1 MAVTDID
8 TPEVGQLV
16 QARGQQW
23 VVSALARSH
32 QPVDELSPSVPP
44 GRTMVTLTSVSDDDL
59 GDELRVVWE
68 IEPGR
73 RVLPASELPDI
84 TAGDWDEPQRL
95 GAFLDAVRWGTVAS
109 AATATLQAPFRAGI
123 RIEDYQLEP
132 VAKALE
138 MPRVNLLIA
147 DDVGLGKTIEAGL
160 IVQEL
165 LLRHRARRV
174 VVVCPASLT
183 GKWRSEMADRF
194 GLAFEV
200 LDTDRLK
207 ELRRTNGLQANPF
220 TVFPRTIISLQWL
233 RTPRIQRLLDE
244 VLAPDARHAEF
255 FDLLI
260 VDEAHHCA
268 PPAPT
273 RAKGYAVDSHQTRA
287 VRRMGDHAQH
297 RLFLSATPHNGYS
310 ESWQALLEML
320 DPQRFA
326 RGVEP
331 DPDVVR
337 QVMVRRLKD
346 DIVDA
351 DGKPR
356 FPARHTH
363 ATEVAYRDDERHG
376 HRLLEQYSAARRRQP
391 GVTTGRLNDLITLLL
406 KKRLF
411 SSPAAFAR
419 TLAAHADTLRRAGGP
434 AASSPAPSSPAAAGP
449 DTSGRGSHD
458 DDLPEWLADALAWDL
473 DDADAAPG
481 ADEEEGLLLT
491 RAADLLAT
499 TASPISE
506 PGRTKTA
513 DQADTTAL
521 LDQLA
526 LWAERHAE
534 AEDSKAQA
542 LIELLDGVCRPVGSW
557 SDERV
562 VIFTEYLDTLRWL
575 AGVLTA
581 RGLGGTRL
589 GLLYG
594 GMDPAARDHLKS
606 AFQADPARDPVR
618 ILLATDAASEGID
631 LQHHCHRLVNY
642 DIPFNPNRLEQRIGR
657 LDRFGQRHP
666 VEVTHFV
673 GAGWRDAPTGSFEA
687 DLEFLSRVAA
697 KVAVERRDLGSVNPV
712 LAAAVEA
719 RMLGAPVFADPTAVN
734 PTPSAAALR
743 AERDLRSAAAR
754 LHEQLAASVRRLH
767 VAPANVRRVVDTAL
781 GLAGQTPLEDL
792 GGGRIAPPVLRD
804 GWQRTVADLTDP
816 LDGTLRPLTFDAE
829 VAAIG
834 DGLSGDV
841 VLAHLEHP
849 LVAQSTR
856 LLRSAVWGGRLA
868 LRRVAGVSYRPPAGV
883 DADGLLVAVFAR
895 LVVVGGDGARIH
907 EEVILAGRYL
917 PPTGR
922 SRRVE
927 LDASRYAEV
936 RAAVEAA
943 LDPAACVAA
952 PPGTAERLAGEW
964 RDIAPRLAEDVDRR
978 AGEQVQALERAVAAR
993 RQAEA
998 DRTTAIFDQLEV
1010 TLRRA
1015 LEGPGATQL
1024 SFDDLDAA
1032 SRQQLTRDRR
1042 AWQDRLEGIT
1052 EGRRRELEIVERRF
1066 ADIRHLV
1073 FPVAVVCASP
1083 AP

>member
-1 MAVTDID
+1 MAVVDVD
-8 TPEVGQLV
+8 VPEVGQLV
-16 QARGQQW
+16 QVRGQQW
-23 VVSALARSH
+23 VVSAIARST
-32 QPVDELSPSVPP
+32 QPVDELAASVPP
-44 GRTMVTLTSVSDDDL
+44 GRTMVTLTSVSDEDL

-73 RVLPASELPDI
+73 RILPASDLPDV
-84 TAGDWDEPQRL
+84 TTGDWDDPQRL

-109 AATATLQAPFRAGI
+109 ADTRTLQAPFRAGI
-123 RIEDYQLEP
+123 RIEEYQLEP

-183 GKWRSEMADRF
+183 GKWQSEMADRF
-194 GLAFEV
+194 GLAFEI
-200 LDTDRLK
+200 LDTERLK
-207 ELRRTNGLQANPF
+207 GLRRTNGLEANPF

-244 VLAPDARHAEF
+244 VLDPDTRHRGF

-273 RAKGYAVDSHQTRA
+273 RSKGYAVDSKQTRA
-287 VRRMGDHAQH
+287 VRRMDEHSHH

-320 DPQRFA
+320 DPQRFF

-351 DGKPR
+351 DGAPR
-356 FPARHTH
+356 FPARITS
-363 ATEVAYRDDERHG
+363 AVEVRYRDDEQVG
-376 HRLLEQYSAARRRQP
+376 HQLLESYTASRRRQP
-391 GVTTGRLNDLITLLL
+391 GVVTGRLNDLVTLLL

-411 SSPAAFAR
+411 SSPAAFHR
-419 TLAAHADTLRRAGGP
+419 TLGVHADSLRRAAGDRVG
-434 AASSPAPSSPAAAGP
+434 SRPSVIGTAHRTANRQADV
-449 DTSGRGSHD
+449 DTE
-458 DDLPEWLADALAWDL
+458 LPEWLAEALEWDSE
-473 DDADAAPG
+473 PSTEQEG
-481 ADEEEGLLLT
+481 EEGEEDLLLA
-491 RAADLLAT
+491 RAADLLGETDQRAAEGPTANGAAAT
-499 TASPISE
+499 
-506 PGRTKTA
+506 
-513 DQADTTAL
+513 
-521 LDQLA
+521 LDELS
-526 LWAERHAE
+526 LWAQRHAE
-534 AEDSKAQA
+534 AEDSKAKA
-542 LIELLDGVCRPVGSW
+542 LIAMLERVCRPDGRW
-557 SDERV
+557 NDERV
-562 VIFTEYLDTLRWL
+562 VVFTEYLDTLQWL
-575 AGVLTA
+575 AGILTA
-581 RGLGGTRL
+581 RGLGGVRL
-589 GLLYG
+589 GLLHG
-594 GMDPAARDHLKS
+594 GMDPVARDHLKA
-606 AFQADPARDPVR
+606 AFQADPSRDPVR

-657 LDRFGQRHP
+657 LDRFGQAHP
-666 VEVTHFV
+666 IEVTHFV
-673 GAGWRDAPTGSFEA
+673 GAGWQEAPAGSFEA

-719 RMLGAPVFADPTAVN
+719 RMLGGAVFADPTVVD
-734 PTPSAAALR
+734 PTPSTASLR
-743 AERDLRSAAAR
+743 AEHDLRRAAAR
-754 LHEQLAASVRRLH
+754 LRDQLDSSKRRLH

-781 GLAGQTPLEDL
+781 ALAGQPPLEDL
-792 GGGRIAPPVLRD
+792 DGGRIAPPALRG
-804 GWQRTVADLTDP
+804 GWERTVAGLPDP
-816 LDGTLRPLTFDAE
+816 LDGTLRPLTFDAD

-834 DGLSGDV
+834 DGVAGDV

-868 LRRVAGVSYRPPAGV
+868 LHRVAGITYRPPDGL
-883 DADGLLVAVFAR
+883 DTDGLLVAVFAR

-907 EEVILAGRYL
+907 EEVILAGRHL
-917 PPTGR
+917 PNTGR
-922 SRRVE
+922 TRRVE
-927 LDASRYAEV
+927 LDAARYADL
-936 RAAVEAA
+936 RTAVEEA
-943 LDPAACVAA
+943 LDPATCRVG
-952 PPGTAERLAGEW
+952 PPGAAARLAAAWSELT
-964 RDIAPRLAEDVDRR
+964 PRLAEDLDRR
-978 AGEQVQALERAVAAR
+978 ATQQLEALERTITTR

-998 DRTTAIFDQLEV
+998 DRTAAIFDQLET

-1015 LEGPGATQL
+1015 LEGPGAQQL
-1024 SFDDLDAA
+1024 SFDDLDVA
-1032 SRQQLTRDRR
+1032 SRQQIARDRR
-1042 AWQDRLEGIT
+1042 AWQDRLDGVADA
-1052 EGRRRELEIVERRF
+1052 RRRELAVVERRF
-1066 ADIRHLV
+1066 AGIRHLV
-1073 FPVAVVCASP
+1073 FPIAVVCASP
-1083 AP
+1083 QP